1 MSNEQIAVSSEQLT
15 INEEREKKKTLYSLI
30 PIDEF
35 KALLGVD
42 DRDDK
47 LTKFCLVTSTL
58 SIEQYCRRKLLS
70 KTINQVF
77 KDWRDLTLFLN
88 EFPVREIIA
97 VSVIYSS
104 KEHEIIEPDFY
115 NLEPLDEMVNIPYL
129 VNLSPAIN
137 RMRGIDTMKVIY
149 KAGYFYDDVP
159 KDLSAACLELAAWNM
174 NRYKGRRVGM
184 TGNVRGNGKE
194 GEHFELAMP
203 ENVKLLLEPYRRKT
217 I

>member
-1 MSNEQIAVSSEQLT
+1 MSNEQIAVSSEQIT